1 MKSDEA
7 KIELRSVVYK
17 LFAEGNRPDSDKVK
31 ALVPHAGARNL
42 YYGTWK
48 QSGKPKDYEQK
59 SYERGKATETKEGIV
74 TGFAGALPEPRGGNE
89 QPVQTQETADKPQV
103 EAEQPKGESDEE
115 APPDDHKEKSDNLIP
130 AFGEVD
136 NETFP
141 GLKIAGETLPFK
153 VQLSVKT
160 IALYEIAA
168 TEAGDSLSLGKF
180 LDTCARDYFLGRGVD
195 LGLVELGG
203 SRHG

>member
-1 MKSDEA
+1 VKSDEA
-7 KIELRSVVYK
+7 KIELRGAVYK

-59 SYERGKATETKEGIV
+59 SYDRGKAGETKEGIV
-74 TGFAGALPEPRGGNE
+74 TGFAGALPEPKGGNE
-89 QPVQTQETADKPQV
+89 QPAQTQEAEKPQV
-103 EAEQPKGESDEE
+103 GTEQPKGESDEE
-115 APPDDHKEKSDNLIP
+115 TPPDGNHKEKSDNLIP
-130 AFGEVD
+130 AFGEVN

-180 LDTCARDYFLGRGVD
+180 LDTCAHDYFLGRGVD

-203 SRHG
+203 RHE